1 LNADPV
7 PTVCAKLLIIEL
19 FLMRNLGSTMPCFD
33 EPIVPMTPGNM
44 RSRGV
49 RWLFVTCRT
58 CGHETEVNAD
68 A

>member
-1 LNADPV
+1 
-7 PTVCAKLLIIEL
+7 
-19 FLMRNLGSTMPCFD
+19 MRNLGSTMPCFD
-33 EPIVPMTPGNM
+33 EPIVPMTLGNM